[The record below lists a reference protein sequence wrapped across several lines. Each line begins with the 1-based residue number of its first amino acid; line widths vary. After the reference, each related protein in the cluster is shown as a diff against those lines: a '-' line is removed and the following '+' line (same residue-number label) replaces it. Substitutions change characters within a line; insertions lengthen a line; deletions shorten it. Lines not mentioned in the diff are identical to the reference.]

1 MIRCRNGKTKPNM
14 VDDSISPLVFETTD
28 ELRTW
33 FEEHH
38 ATETVL
44 WIKIF
49 KKKSGIPS
57 IDWGDCV
64 IEALAWG
71 WIDGQ
76 KKSWDDQAY
85 IQRVTPRRKNS
96 PWSMINK
103 RHAEN
108 LIASGRM
115 SEQGMQQV
123 RAAQENGQWD
133 AAYYGSK
140 EFELQPDFLAA
151 LEDNPIAKDFVQ
163 TLDRTELHTIY
174 LKLQSVMKPAIRAKR
189 LEAILEKLNR
199 RERLPR

>member
-1 MIRCRNGKTKPNM
+1 M
-14 VDDSISPLVFETTD
+14 VDDSITPIAFETPD
-28 ELRTW
+28 ELRSW
-33 FEEHH
+33 FEAHH
-38 ATETVL
+38 ETESVL

-76 KKSWDDQAY
+76 KKSLDDESY
-85 IQRVTPRRKNS
+85 IQRVTPRRRNS
-96 PWSMINK
+96 PWSMVNK
-103 RHAEN
+103 RHAEK

-115 SEQGMQQV
+115 SERGMEQV
-123 RAAQENGQWD
+123 KVAQENGQWE

-140 EFELQPDFLAA
+140 EFELQEDFLSA
-151 LEDNPIAKDFVQ
+151 LERNPVAKDFIQ
-163 TLDRTELHTIY
+163 TLNRTDLHEIY
-174 LKLQSVMKPAIRAKR
+174 LRLQSVAKPAVRAKR
-189 LEAILEKLNR
+189 LEAILEKLNQ